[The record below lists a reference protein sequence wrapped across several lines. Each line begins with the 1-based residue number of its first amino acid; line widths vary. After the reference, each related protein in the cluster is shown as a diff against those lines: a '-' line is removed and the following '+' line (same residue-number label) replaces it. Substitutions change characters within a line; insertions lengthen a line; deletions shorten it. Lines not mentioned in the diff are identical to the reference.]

1 MTAPKTRHLTT
12 EELAERLGVSVTTV
26 RDWRRD
32 GRGPAYI
39 RVGSVIRYRE
49 TDIDKWERAKLVDE
63 AA

>member
-26 RDWRRD
+26 RTWRRD
-32 GRGPAYI
+32 GLGPPYI

-49 TDIDKWERAKLVDE
+49 TEVDKWERAQLVT
-63 AA
+63 ATP